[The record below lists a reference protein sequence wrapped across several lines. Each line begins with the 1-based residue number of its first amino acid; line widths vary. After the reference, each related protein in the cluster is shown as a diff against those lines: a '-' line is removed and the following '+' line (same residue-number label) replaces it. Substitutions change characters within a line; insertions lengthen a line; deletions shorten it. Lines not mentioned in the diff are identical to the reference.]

1 MDLGQER
8 IEFCSLAVID
18 WRPTESDRE
27 QLGLQERTFR
37 RRLAAEN
44 ASYGAIVDDVRR
56 KLAIEYLQTT
66 QMSVDDVAWKVGF
79 SDSANLRR
87 AIRRWTNKTV
97 NEIRANK

>member
-1 MDLGQER
+1 MAVGRLAILSRLEFKSGDGSRAGADR
-8 IEFCSLAVID
+8 IRL
-18 WRPTESDRE
+18 SD
-27 QLGLQERTFR
+27 GR
-37 RRLAAEN
+37 RRAAEG

-79 SDSANLRR
+79 SDSTNLRR